1 MVLACLSGCAV
12 VDNILTMSSPYPI
25 YPDDHLERTTFPVV
39 KGSDVIGRL
48 AVIRLEEGD
57 TLPDIARHFSL
68 GINEIRA
75 ANPGVDTWVP
85 RTGERIILP
94 LRFILPDVPRR
105 GIVINLAAM
114 RLFHYKEKNDS
125 LVAMTYPVGVGTT
138 ERPTPTGQMHVARKV
153 TRPTWYVPA
162 SIAKD
167 HRKKGD
173 PLPAKVLPGP
183 QNPLGE
189 YALYLS
195 KSSYLIHGTNK
206 PASIG
211 LNATNGCL
219 RLYPEDIKRLY
230 ENTPVN
236 TPVCIVNQPYL
247 VGQRNGI
254 VYLEA
259 HASMEDSG
267 AVEVEKVHK
276 KLRNIEKE
284 SGRALDWGK
293 VEDVMAEARG
303 IPEPILVTDEGRWFE
318 QTIEVKHPATLYGKP
333 EPPELKA
340 EAWYVWAADVDDK
353 IEALRIA
360 AIINHQGPQIPARV
374 ISRSEG
380 YRVITGPYK
389 NMSEARDA
397 LKRLKIDLEID
408 GIVIDPGKQAH

>member
-1 MVLACLSGCAV
+1 
-12 VDNILTMSSPYPI
+12 MSLLPSLRI
-25 YPDDHLERTTFPVV
+25 
-39 KGSDVIGRL
+39 IGR
-48 AVIRLEEGD
+48 
-57 TLPDIARHFSL
+57 
-68 GINEIRA
+68 
-75 ANPGVDTWVP
+75 
-85 RTGERIILP
+85 
-94 LRFILPDVPRR
+94 
-105 GIVINLAAM
+105 
-114 RLFHYKEKNDS
+114 
-125 LVAMTYPVGVGTT
+125 
-138 ERPTPTGQMHVARKV
+138 
-153 TRPTWYVPA
+153 
-162 SIAKD
+162 
-167 HRKKGD
+167 KGD

-303 IPEPILVTDEGRWFE
+303 IPEPILVTDEARWFE